1 MPMNPSALP
10 APSSI
15 TLEFQGSEI
24 AGIDAVGGELR
35 VAFSAAYVHRAQSP
49 SEGPACDGYM
59 QAVELC
65 LDQAACS
72 SLLHE
77 CLGSLSAGE
86 LSVDGGVIKGVPLPW
101 QATGRITLTLL
112 FANGATLSATGTAV
126 HLGQKEPSPFVE
138 NLAC

>member
-1 MPMNPSALP
+1 MKMASGPLALD
-10 APSSI
+10 
-15 TLEFQGSEI
+15 FQGSEI

-35 VAFSAAYVHRAQSP
+35 IAFSAAYVHRAQSL
-49 SEGPACDGYM
+49 SEGAACDGYM
-59 QAVELC
+59 KAVELR

-72 SLLHE
+72 SQLNE

-86 LSVDGGVIKGVPLPW
+86 LSVDGRVIKGVPLPW
-101 QATGRITLTLL
+101 QATGHITLTLV

-126 HLGQKEPSPFVE
+126 HLCQKESSPFVE